1 MKKFKRIYVEITNI
15 CNLSCEFCP
24 KLSRKR
30 KFMDEK
36 EFEIILKKIRPH
48 TDYIYLHLMGEPLL
62 NPNLELFL
70 SLANSYGFK
79 VNITTNGTL
88 IHKAK
93 DILLNAEALRQVNIS
108 LHSFEAND
116 NDIDFHEYF
125 DNVLSFIDEARK
137 NTNIITAMRLWNL
150 DSSNTIGAN
159 KLNDSIIDKITDKFG
174 YDGYIIEELK
184 KKPRIKLGD
193 NLYLNSAEKFNWP
206 DINIEPLGDI
216 GFCHGLRDHI
226 GILSNGTVVPCCLD
240 SEGNIHLGNIF
251 DKSLEEIINDK
262 RARDIYNGFSGRKRV
277 EELCKRCGYSERFNI
292 LKMKK

>member
-30 KFMDEK
+30 KFMCEK

-48 TDYIYLHLMGEPLL
+48 TDFIYLHLMGEPLL

-70 SLANSYGFK
+70 NLANLYGFK

-88 IHKAK
+88 IPKVK
-93 DILLNAEALRQVNIS
+93 DILLKAEALRQVNIS

-116 NDIDFHEYF
+116 NNIDFHEYF
-125 DNVLSFIDEARK
+125 DNVLNFVDEARK
-137 NTNIITAMRLWNL
+137 NTNIISAMRLWNL
-150 DSSNTIGAN
+150 DSININGAN
-159 KLNDSIIDKITDKFG
+159 KLNDSIIEKITKKFG
-174 YDGYIIEELK
+174 YNGNIIEELK
-184 KKPRIKLGD
+184 EKPRIKLEN

-226 GILSNGTVVPCCLD
+226 GILCDGTVVPCCLD
-240 SEGNIHLGNIF
+240 SEGNIPLGNIF
-251 DKSLEEIINDK
+251 EKSLEEIINDK
-262 RARDIYNGFSGRKRV
+262 RAKDIYNGFSGRKRV
-277 EELCKRCGYSERFNI
+277 EELCKRCGYSERFS
-292 LKMKK
+292 K